1 MGTRWIPSDL
11 YFVDHLVGDRHFG
24 GMHTQVRPVAFDTDR
39 AELIALIRRNLT
51 PQSDERRFEWLY
63 CKGPHGPASAW
74 VACDGANGAAVGLA
88 AAFPRKMYFDGAEKL
103 ACVLG
108 DFCFDEKYRSL
119 GPALELQR
127 ACLKAAMSPPFD
139 FYYDFPS
146 RSMMAVYKRIGVN
159 QAGTIVRWAKPVRI
173 DRKLD
178 SVVRS
183 RTIARGIGALANVG
197 LAWTGWKGAR
207 GACELVTQGG
217 LCGEEF
223 SALDKRVREHPGLR
237 TARTAGYLNWRYLAH
252 PTIRYEILTARRE
265 DVLIGYAVFN
275 QDGEHASIADI
286 CSVDEPDVVARL
298 LSGVVARMRER
309 GVATVNMIAGETHPW
324 ADVFRKVGFRV
335 RENSPLIAHAQEDS
349 LAGRALSEWN
359 WHLMQGERDS

>member
-1 MGTRWIPSDL
+1 MPTAIASRQTRGMSLQIRPAALDSDR
-11 YFVDHLVGDRHFG
+11 GR
-24 GMHTQVRPVAFDTDR
+24 
-39 AELIALIRRNLT
+39 LIELIRRNLA

-63 CKGPHGPASAW
+63 RKGPHGAANAW
-74 VACDGANGAAVGLA
+74 VACDGAKGAVVGLA

-103 ACVLG
+103 ACILG

-127 ACLKAAMSPPFD
+127 ACLKAATSPPFD
-139 FYYDFPS
+139 LYYDFPS
-146 RSMMAVYKRIGVN
+146 RSMMAVYNRIGVS

-173 DRKLD
+173 EGKLKP
-178 SVVRS
+178 VVRS

-207 GACELVTQGG
+207 GACELVTHEG

-237 TARTAGYLNWRYLAH
+237 TARTAEYLNWRYLAH
-252 PTIRYEILTARRE
+252 PTVRYEILTARHA

-275 QDGEHASIADI
+275 QEGEQASIADI
-286 CSVDEPDVVARL
+286 CSMDEPEVVARL
-298 LSGVVARMRER
+298 LSGVVARMRKR
-309 GVATVNMIAGETHPW
+309 GVTTVNMIAGETHPW
-324 ADVFRKVGFRV
+324 ADVFRKAGFRM
-335 RENSPLIAHAQEDS
+335 RDHSPLVAHAQEGS